1 MNEAFVT
8 FQGWVGNE
16 VVHRETQQ
24 GTVANLRVG
33 STPRIRKRNGEW
45 VDGPTSWFSVTCW
58 RTLADHVRDSVRK
71 GDPVLVH
78 GRLRADVWERADG
91 QSSVTYVVDATYVGH
106 DLNRGTAVFV
116 EGPAARP
123 HRHRR
128 RDRPRREGDRAR
140 VGQRPAAADQ
150 LRGAAGGAR
159 PGGVRGRHPGS
170 GGGGPIPPI
179 SWGRPAAV
187 GSRHG

>member
-16 VVHRETQQ
+16 VVHRETPQ
-24 GTVANLRVG
+24 GNVANLRVG

-45 VDGPTSWFSVTCW
+45 VDGQTSWFSVTCW

-78 GRLRADVWERADG
+78 GRLRADVWEREDG
-91 QSSVTYVVDATYVGH
+91 QSSVTYVVDATYLGH

-116 EGPAARP
+116 KAVRP
-123 HRHRR
+123 ERNDSEEETDHVVKELLH
-128 RDRPRREGDRAR
+128 E
-140 VGQRPAAADQ
+140 
-150 LRGAAGGAR
+150 AGGELPQLTSFGEQR
-159 PGGVRGRHPGS
+159 PGS
-170 GGGGPIPPI
+170 G
-179 SWGRPAAV
+179 RVA
-187 GSRHG
+187 